1 MMLNISSFVTS
12 SCMAESECR
21 LPVGV
26 HVVVQV
32 GLATLSGPPVE
43 RPDRPRQKNWLLDQV
58 PAAVLGQLV
67 VGTNE
72 PVDVPEIVVKVKS
85 LV

>member
-1 MMLNISSFVTS
+1 MLNISSFVTS

-32 GLATLSGPPVE
+32 GLAPLPGPPVE

-58 PAAVLGQLV
+58 PTAVLGQLV
-67 VGTNE
+67 VGTDE
-72 PVDVPEIVVKVKS
+72 PVDVPEIEVKVES